1 MIFIILYIASALIVG
16 AVHWAE
22 YQDKKKQGYEVSM
35 EDRVVKLY
43 VVPLVPVFN
52 SLLVLKILANYIGIV

>member
-1 MIFIILYIASALIVG
+1 MVLIIIYIVSAIIVG

-22 YQDKKKQGYEVSM
+22 YQDKKKEGYEVSM

-43 VVPLVPVFN
+43 VVPLIPFFN
-52 SLLVLKILANYIGIV
+52 SLVVLNILGTYCGMW